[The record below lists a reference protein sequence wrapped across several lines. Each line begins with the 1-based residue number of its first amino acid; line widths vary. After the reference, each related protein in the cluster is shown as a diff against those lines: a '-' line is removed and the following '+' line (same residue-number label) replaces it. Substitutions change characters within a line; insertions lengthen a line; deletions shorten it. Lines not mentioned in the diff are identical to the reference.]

1 MASQHHALTT
11 YQQAKNS
18 YHALSEPQNHN
29 GCGGKEYLCHLR
41 NCTLVSQITDCH
53 FTQWAV

>member
-18 YHALSEPQNHN
+18 YYAPSEPQNHP
-29 GCGGKEYLCHLR
+29 GCGGKENLCHLR
-41 NCTLVSQITDCH
+41 NYTPVSQTTGCH
-53 FTQWAV
+53 FTNWAV